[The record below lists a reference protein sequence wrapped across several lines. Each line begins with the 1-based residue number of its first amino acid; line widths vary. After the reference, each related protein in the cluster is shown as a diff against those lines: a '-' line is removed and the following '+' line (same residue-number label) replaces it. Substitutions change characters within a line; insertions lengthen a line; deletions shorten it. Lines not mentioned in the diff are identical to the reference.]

1 MIAFQTSL
9 NLSYFPRTYSY
20 VGSDALATLAKT
32 LYYSFSSSSSRPCA
46 HDNVYSSCPSYDAFS
61 YCNHLNYS
69 DGAACLNFCVYV
81 FSPASQ

>member
-20 VGSDALATLAKT
+20 VGSDALAALAKT
-32 LYYSFSSSSSRPCA
+32 LCYSSFSSSFRPCA

-61 YCNHLNYS
+61 SSSHLSYS
-69 DGAACLNFCVYV
+69 DGAACLNFGAGAYV
-81 FSPASQ
+81 LASL